1 MPTGIGRTL
10 LRNGWRNR
18 ATTNGSSGRMR
29 GLRIVSR
36 PPTKV
41 RIYTL
46 ITAARY
52 PLELKC
58 CDLAIANPG
67 ESMPSIRHE
76 VVLTQ

>member
-1 MPTGIGRTL
+1 MPSGIGRTL
-10 LRNGWRNR
+10 LRNSWPNR
-18 ATTNGSSGRMR
+18 ATTNGSTARMR

-46 ITAARY
+46 TKAAGY

-58 CDLAIANPG
+58 CDLAISNPG
-67 ESMPSIRHE
+67 ESMPTIRHE